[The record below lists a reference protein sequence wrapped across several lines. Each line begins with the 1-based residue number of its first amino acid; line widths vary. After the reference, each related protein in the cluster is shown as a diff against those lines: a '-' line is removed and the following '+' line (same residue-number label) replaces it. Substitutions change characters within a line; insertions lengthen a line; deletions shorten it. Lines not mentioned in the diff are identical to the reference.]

1 MKTTPLCVRK
11 LIPALLHAH
20 LKHGQVSDGVGWGEG
35 TFGEQNED
43 TSMGKDAVCLI
54 SVSGNRVGRW
64 MPELGGGG
72 AGGERD
78 RIPRLGAGNIGFFS
92 RGTIIFQ
99 LQKFSAD
106 TDICTFKKK
115 KRNVVIKK
123 NNDSRHPSV

>member
-20 LKHGQVSDGVGWGEG
+20 LKHGQVSDGVSWGEG

-72 AGGERD
+72 AGRRKGPDSQAGSGEHY
-78 RIPRLGAGNIGFFS
+78 FFFPEAQLS
-92 RGTIIFQ
+92 FSCRSSLLIQIFAP
-99 LQKFSAD
+99 L
-106 TDICTFKKK
+106 KKK
-115 KRNVVIKK
+115 ECGN
-123 NNDSRHPSV
+123 